1 MLPCLL
7 VVFNSRK
14 QLKALSYLT
23 NPEIY
28 AILSVVTLL
37 CGDSIIFIKLML
49 SELSIDPSKSATF
62 ISANTGYD
70 LYFRGEHWPI
80 FN

>member
-37 CGDSIIFIKLML
+37 CNDSIIFTKSML
-49 SELSIDPSKSATF
+49 SELSLVPTKSAAFVT
-62 ISANTGYD
+62 ANAGNA
-70 LYFRGEHWPI
+70 LYFRSERWLI
-80 FN
+80 FS